1 MPIPI
6 MCVDGKTTIMGIDG
20 GFVMNNPTAEA
31 ITHVLNNKVDFA
43 SVNGVDDILVLS
55 QGAGAIDCP

>member
-6 MCVDGKTTIMGIDG
+6 KSVDGKTIIVGIG
-20 GFVMNNPTAEA
+20 RGFVINSPAVAA

-43 SVNGVDDILVLS
+43 SVNGVDDILVS
-55 QGAGAIDCP
+55 SMGAGAIDCP